1 MGTEASLTA
10 VGALVL
16 AGVGYLVLHVVGDFA
31 ADEAK
36 EAVFRRASFA
46 ARRSRHR
53 GLMKTGFVCA
63 VLAFLAAFLW
73 LAAVTSGRED
83 DAGDARMFAT
93 LAAVFG
99 LAAGGLL
106 TTWWR
111 RAGRPQ
117 M

>member
-1 MGTEASLTA
+1 MSTAATLTA
-10 VGALVL
+10 AGGLLL
-16 AGVGYLVLHVVGDFA
+16 AGVGYLVLQVVGDVA

-46 ARRSRHR
+46 FRRSRHR
-53 GLMKTGFVCA
+53 TLMKTGFICA
-63 VLAFLAAFLW
+63 VLAFLAAFFW

-83 DAGDARMFAT
+83 DAGDARIYSI
-93 LAAVFG
+93 LAAA
-99 LAAGGLL
+99 LALGAGGLL

-117 M
+117 K

>member
-16 AGVGYLVLHVVGDFA
+16 AGIGYLMLHVIGDRVA
-31 ADEAK
+31 AKAK

-46 ARRSRHR
+46 ARRLRHR
-53 GLMKTGFVCA
+53 ALMKTGLFCA
-63 VLAFLAAFLW
+63 ALAFLPAVLW
-73 LAAVTSGRED
+73 LAAATSGREE
-83 DAGDARMFAT
+83 DAGDARMFAILT
-93 LAAVFG
+93 TVFVF
-99 LAAGGLL
+99 AAGGLL

-117 M
+117 R